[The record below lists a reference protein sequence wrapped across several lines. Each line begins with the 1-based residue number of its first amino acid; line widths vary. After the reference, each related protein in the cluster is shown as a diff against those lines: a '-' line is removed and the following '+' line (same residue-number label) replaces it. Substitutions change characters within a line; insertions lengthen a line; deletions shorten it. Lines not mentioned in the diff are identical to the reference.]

1 MAVGSATAL
10 EEHTL
15 EGPSKVQ
22 AVLARHAFP
31 LKAAHTSPSC
41 CTVVVIVAAV
51 VVVAIVDTVDGVVV
65 GVVVGVDVTE
75 VGLQSPNVLSRTCLI
90 AAFRW
95 SRVARHAAISV
106 DGNVKAPTKRLQPSL
121 LAAESSLGELY
132 PTAYAACWKV
142 GT

>member
-1 MAVGSATAL
+1 MGAVVAVGSATAL

-51 VVVAIVDTVDGVVV
+51 VVVAIVDTVD